1 MKKTKKL
8 KFFQKVVKAKL
19 PTLQMDNSEIAIFVT
34 IGLIALSL
42 IVGLVVFL
50 TRRPKDKKVYLVGLS
65 GSGKTT
71 LFYKIVANEKV
82 SSITSQVPNSY
93 MLTEGKKT
101 LEFIDLPG
109 HPRIRTEVMNKI
121 KESTA
126 IIFTIDSETILKN
139 ISDIANFLYDILSD
153 SIIIQKKVPILIA
166 ITKTDIVGSRD
177 IDFIQQELEKEIEF
191 VRSNRL
197 KSNYVVD
204 GETEQLYLGEEG
216 KEFTFN
222 QLINPV
228 SFVSTSVNHNDVS
241 QVTDFLRK
249 ILLK

>member
-1 MKKTKKL
+1 M
-8 KFFQKVVKAKL
+8 
-19 PTLQMDNSEIAIFVT
+19 
-34 IGLIALSL
+34 
-42 IVGLVVFL
+42 
-50 TRRPKDKKVYLVGLS
+50 
-65 GSGKTT
+65 
-71 LFYKIVANEKV
+71 
-82 SSITSQVPNSY
+82 
-93 MLTEGKKT
+93 
-101 LEFIDLPG
+101 
-109 HPRIRTEVMNKI
+109 
-121 KESTA
+121 
-126 IIFTIDSETILKN
+126 
-139 ISDIANFLYDILSD
+139 SD